1 MSGMDDIDSTMQDII
16 DESLNDC
23 SLLSESENNP
33 QSINIDISNGS
44 PIDTGD
50 LIVVHYNIDSITAE
64 GRLEQ
69 LNVVCQTLKLDIL
82 IITESKLDKSIPNSM
97 IEINNFH
104 EPLRR
109 DRNRHG
115 GGVLIYISEN
125 LTFKQMS
132 DLQSDKYEHIWAD
145 IKVNEQIYSINAL
158 YRPSTD
164 NTNDKY
170 EEFLTE
176 SEILLH
182 RLNNHRSDI
191 KIIASDLNFGNV
203 YSKSV
208 ILDPKP
214 LDQTAPELYSS
225 YGMTQLIDIPTRV
238 REHTIS
244 LVDLFFVSSSDNVK
258 SHGTIPAIADHDG
271 IFASF
276 HCIKTQAK
284 IKSKTIYDYKN
295 ADEKG
300 LLKYLNDFNFHT
312 EVLSKPVNEQA
323 EVFSEI
329 LIKAREKYIPTKQ
342 IIIRP
347 QDQPWTNRFTRLLL
361 RRKNRNYLIF
371 KKASLK
377 YKRCRSNPSSD
388 EEILTRLLHKKE
400 KAFEKSKSAD
410 EDSKKANRRSK
421 LNFFNTIN
429 ATMKNSDISAKKKFS
444 ILTKL
449 MKTQKV
455 STIPPILDNGKV
467 VTDAQ
472 AKCKI
477 FNDYFASK
485 ASVQGND
492 DVVPN
497 LMPRD
502 DILENLSNINTSYI
516 EVAKLCRDIKKSKT
530 SHCGLPGEFISM
542 IATPISFTLAQIF
555 NNMFDEGIFPDIFK
569 LAHVCPVYKRSG
581 LKSDISNWRPISLLP
596 TLSKIAESIMH
607 KHLLR
612 HFSDNNVI
620 SEKQAAYLKGD
631 GTIQQ
636 LTYIVHII
644 RTTWTKKKIMQ
655 GVFLD
660 VSAAFDR
667 AWHAGLLAKLEQVKV
682 DGKCLEL
689 LKSYLNERRQ
699 IVTIDGCKSEI
710 KYLRAGVP
718 QGSRLGPLLWILYA
732 NDILEDIESH
742 IFLFA
747 DDTCMFAEG
756 NNPAETAE
764 ILNRDLLKISAWAE
778 KWKVKF
784 NPDKT
789 RDMIFANKNFG
800 DSPPIVFNNFQ
811 VKRVTEH
818 KHLGIWLT
826 PTLSWSR
833 HVHHICMRANSKLSV
848 LRNIRY
854 LSRPVLDIL
863 YKQQIRSVID
873 YGLLLFYGSL
883 NQSDIAKLDRIQ
895 YRSAKVV
902 SGALHFTSRIKL
914 DNDLGW
920 ESLSDRYELLGLSLF
935 HRIAHNN
942 VRPLLRSLLPKLK
955 DKKYNTRSNDE
966 YENFLRPNEKYYNSF
981 FPHFTRSWNNLDK
994 VVRDDQDHL
1003 SFKAN
1008 LKLKYKP
1015 PKYRHFKYGDKYI
1028 NSLMCRLRVGRSYLN
1043 ADSFRIGH
1051 SETDLCECGKKETV
1065 AHFFVCA
1072 KYTVQQE
1079 ALHNKFND
1087 VIPKFKNF
1095 SNAKKLEIFLYGY
1108 NLKSEEYDC
1117 RNIPLTF
1124 AVQKYV
1130 LSTKRFSE

>member
-1 MSGMDDIDSTMQDII
+1 MDDVDIQDII
-16 DESLNDC
+16 DESLSDC
-23 SLLSESENNP
+23 SLLSESENSP

-50 LIVVHYNIDSITAE
+50 LIVVHFNIDSITAE

-69 LNVVCQTLKLDIL
+69 LKVICQTMNLDVL
-82 IITESKLDKSIPNSM
+82 IITESKLDDSIPNSL
-97 IEINNFH
+97 IEITNFH

-115 GGVLIYISEN
+115 GGCLIYISEN

-132 DLQSDKYEHIWAD
+132 ELQSDKYEHIWAD
-145 IKVNEQIYSINAL
+145 VKVNEKIYSINAL

-176 SEILLH
+176 SETLLQ
-182 RLNNHRSDI
+182 RLSNHRSDI
-191 KIIASDLNFGNV
+191 KIISSDLNFGNV

-244 LVDLFFVSSSDNVK
+244 LVDLFFVSSTDNVK
-258 SHGTIPAIADHDG
+258 SHGTLPAIADHDG
-271 IFASF
+271 VFASF
-276 HCIKTQAK
+276 HCIKTQTK
-284 IKSKTIYDYKN
+284 IKSKTIFNYEN

-300 LLKYLNDFNFHT
+300 LLKYLSDFNFDS
-312 EVLSKPVNEQA
+312 EVMSKPVEEQA
-323 EVFSEI
+323 EIFSKI
-329 LIKAREKYIPTKQ
+329 LIEAREKFIPTKQ
-342 IIIRP
+342 ITIRP

-377 YKRCRSNPSSD
+377 YKKCCSDSNTS
-388 EEILTRLLHKKE
+388 EESRTRLLDKKE

-421 LNFFNTIN
+421 LSFFNTIN
-429 ATMKNSDISAKKKFS
+429 ATMKNPEISAKKKFS

-455 STIPPILDNGKV
+455 STIPPILDKDKV

-485 ASVQGND
+485 ASVPGND
-492 DVVPN
+492 DQVPD
-497 LMPRD
+497 LAPRD
-502 DILENLSNINTSYI
+502 DIVENLTTVNTSYI

-530 SHCGLPGEFISM
+530 SHCGLPGKFISM

-555 NNMFDEGIFPDIFK
+555 NNMFDAGIFPEIFK

-596 TLSKIAESIMH
+596 TLSKIAESVMH
-607 KHLLR
+607 KRLLQ

-620 SEKQAAYLKGD
+620 SERQAAYLKGD

-636 LTYIVHII
+636 LTYIIHMI
-644 RTTWTKKKIMQ
+644 RTSWTKKNIMQ

-660 VSAAFDR
+660 VSAAFDK
-667 AWHAGLLAKLEQVKV
+667 AWHSGLIAKLEQVKV
-682 DGKCLEL
+682 GGKCLDL
-689 LKSYLNERRQ
+689 FKSYLSERRQ

-710 KYLRAGVP
+710 KYLKAGVP

-732 NDILEDIESH
+732 NDILDEIECN

-756 NNPAETAE
+756 KNPDETAE
-764 ILNRDLLKISAWAE
+764 ILNRDLIKISAWAQ

-789 RDMIFANKNFG
+789 KYMIFSNKDFEAT
-800 DSPPIVFNNFQ
+800 PPIIFNDFA
-811 VKRVTEH
+811 VKRVSEH

-848 LRNIRY
+848 LRSIKY

-873 YGLLLFYGSL
+873 YGLVLFYGGLS
-883 NQSDIAKLDRIQ
+883 QSDIAKLDRIQ

-920 ESLSDRYELLGLSLF
+920 ESLADRYELLGLSLF

-942 VRPLLRSLLPKLK
+942 VRPLIRSLLPKTK
-955 DKKYNTRSNDE
+955 EKKYNTRSNDE
-966 YENFLRPNEKYYNSF
+966 YENFPRPNEKYYKSF

-994 VVRDDQDHL
+994 AIRDDQDNL
-1003 SFKAN
+1003 NFKDN
-1008 LKLKYKP
+1008 LKLKLKP
-1015 PKYRHFKYGDKYI
+1015 PKHRHYKYGDKYI
-1028 NSLMCRLRVGRSYLN
+1028 NTLMCRLRVGRSYLN
-1043 ADSFRIGH
+1043 ADSFKIGH
-1051 SETDLCECGKKETV
+1051 SDTDRCECGQKETV
-1065 AHFFVCA
+1065 AHFFVCR
-1072 KYTVQQE
+1072 KYSAQQE
-1079 ALHNKFND
+1079 ILHSKFND
-1087 VIPKFKNF
+1087 ILPHFKNL
-1095 SNAKKLEIFLYGY
+1095 SNAKKLETFLFGH
-1108 NLKSEEYDC
+1108 NLTAEEFDC

-1130 LSTKRFSE
+1130 LSTKRFSD

>member
-1 MSGMDDIDSTMQDII
+1 
-16 DESLNDC
+16 
-23 SLLSESENNP
+23 
-33 QSINIDISNGS
+33 
-44 PIDTGD
+44 
-50 LIVVHYNIDSITAE
+50 
-64 GRLEQ
+64 
-69 LNVVCQTLKLDIL
+69 
-82 IITESKLDKSIPNSM
+82 M
-97 IEINNFH
+97 IEINKFH

-115 GGVLIYISEN
+115 GGCLIYISEN

-132 DLQSDKYEHIWAD
+132 ELQSDKYEHIWAD
-145 IKVNEQIYSINAL
+145 VKINEKVYSINAL

-164 NTNDKY
+164 NTNEKY
-170 EEFLTE
+170 DQFLVE
-176 SEILLH
+176 SETLLH
-182 RLNNHRSDI
+182 KLSLHGSDI

-214 LDQTAPELYSS
+214 LDETAPELYNS

-238 REHTIS
+238 REHSIS
-244 LVDLFFVSSSDNVK
+244 LVDLFFVSSTDNVK
-258 SHGTIPAIADHDG
+258 VHGTIPAIADHDG

-276 HCIKTQAK
+276 HCVKTQAK
-284 IKSKTIYDYKN
+284 IKSKIVYDYEN

-300 LLKYLNDFNFHT
+300 LLQYLNDFNFDI
-312 EVLSKPVNEQA
+312 EVLSKPVEEQA
-323 EVFSEI
+323 EVFSKI
-329 LIKAREKYIPTKQ
+329 LIKAREEYIPTKH
-342 IIIRP
+342 ITIRP
-347 QDQPWTNRFTRLLL
+347 QDQPWTNKFTRLLL

-377 YKRCRSNPSSD
+377 HKKYSSNESAN
-388 EEILTRLLHKKE
+388 EEVLTRLLHKKE
-400 KAFEKSKSAD
+400 KAFEKSKLAN

-421 LNFFNTIN
+421 LNFFNAIN
-429 ATMKNSDISAKKKFS
+429 ATMKNPEISAKKKFS

-485 ASVQGND
+485 ASVPGND
-492 DVVPN
+492 DEVPN
-497 LMPRD
+497 LTPRD
-502 DILENLSNINTSYI
+502 DINENLTTVNTSYI
-516 EVAKLCRDIKKSKT
+516 EVAKLCRDIKKSKI
-530 SHCGLPGEFISM
+530 SHCGLPGKFISM
-542 IATPISFTLAQIF
+542 IATPISFTLAKIF
-555 NNMFDEGIFPDIFK
+555 NNMFDKGIFPEIFK

-596 TLSKIAESIMH
+596 TLSKIAESVMH
-607 KHLLR
+607 KRLLR

-620 SEKQAAYLKGD
+620 SEKQAAYMKGD

-636 LTYIVHII
+636 LAYILHMI
-644 RTTWTKKKIMQ
+644 RTTWTKKNIMQ

-660 VSAAFDR
+660 VSAAFDK

-682 DGKCLEL
+682 SGKCLEL
-689 LKSYLNERRQ
+689 FMSYLSDRKQ
-699 IVTIDGCKSEI
+699 IVTIDGCFSEV
-710 KYLRAGVP
+710 KELKAGVP

-732 NDILEDIESH
+732 NDILEDIECN

-756 NNPAETAE
+756 NNPTETAE
-764 ILNRDLLKISAWAE
+764 ILNRDLIKITAWAK

-784 NPDKT
+784 NPGKT
-789 RDMIFANKNFG
+789 KTMIFSNKDFG
-800 DSPPIVFNNFQ
+800 VSPQIIFNDIA
-811 VKRVTEH
+811 VKRVIEH

-848 LRNIRY
+848 LRNNRY

-863 YKQQIRSVID
+863 YKQQIRSIID
-873 YGLLLFYGSL
+873 YGLVLFYGNL
-883 NQSDIAKLDRIQ
+883 NQSDIVKLDRIQ

-902 SGALHFTSRIKL
+902 TGALHFTSRIKL

-920 ESLSDRYELLGLSLF
+920 ESLAERYELLGLSLF
-935 HRIAHNN
+935 HKIAHSK
-942 VRPLLRSLLPKLK
+942 VRPLLRSLLPKVK

-966 YENFLRPNEKYYNSF
+966 YENFPRPNEKYYKSF

-994 VVRDDQDHL
+994 NVRDDQDHYN
-1003 SFKAN
+1003 FKEN
-1008 LKLKYKP
+1008 LKKKFKP
-1015 PKYRHFKYGDKYI
+1015 PKYRHYKYGDKYI

-1043 ADSFRIGH
+1043 ADSFKIGH
-1051 SETDLCECGKKETV
+1051 CDTDRCECGQKETV
-1065 AHFFVCA
+1065 AHFFVCKNYSA
-1072 KYTVQQE
+1072 QQE
-1079 ALHNKFND
+1079 TLQIKFND
-1087 VIPKFKNF
+1087 ILPHFKNL
-1095 SNAKKLEIFLYGY
+1095 SKTKQLEIFLYGY
-1108 NLKSEEYDC
+1108 NLKSEEFDC

>member
-1 MSGMDDIDSTMQDII
+1 MDDIDIQHMLN
-16 DESLNDC
+16 ESLNDC
-23 SLLSESENNP
+23 SLLSEPENNP
-33 QSINIDISNGS
+33 QSINIEISNGS

-50 LIVVHYNIDSITAE
+50 LIVVHFNIDSITAE

-69 LNVVCQTLKLDIL
+69 LKVVCQTLKLDVL
-82 IITESKLDKSIPNSM
+82 IITESKLDESIPNSM

-115 GGVLIYISEN
+115 GGCLIYISEN

-132 DLQSDKYEHIWAD
+132 KLQSDKYEHIWAD
-145 IKVNEQIYSINAL
+145 VKVNEKIYSINAL

-164 NTNDKY
+164 NTNEKY
-170 EEFLTE
+170 DEFLTE
-176 SEILLH
+176 SETLLH
-182 RLNNHRSDI
+182 RLSIHRSDI

-203 YSKSV
+203 YSKSI

-214 LDQTAPELYSS
+214 LDQTAPELYAS

-244 LVDLFFVSSSDNVK
+244 LVDLFFVSSIDNVK
-258 SHGTIPAIADHDG
+258 LHGTLSAIADHDG

-284 IKSKTIYDYKN
+284 IKTKTIYDYEN
-295 ADEKG
+295 ADEKA
-300 LLKYLNDFNFHT
+300 LLKYLNEFNFHN
-312 EVLSKPVNEQA
+312 EVLSKPVKEQA
-323 EVFSEI
+323 EIFSEI
-329 LIKAREKYIPTKQ
+329 LIKAREKYIPTKE
-342 IIIRP
+342 ITIRP

-377 YKRCRSNPSSD
+377 YKKYKSDPSSS
-388 EEILTRLLHKKE
+388 EEFLTRLLHKKE
-400 KAFEKSKSAD
+400 KAFDKSKEAD
-410 EDSKKANRRSK
+410 DESKKGNRRSK
-421 LNFFNTIN
+421 LNFYNSIN
-429 ATMKNSDISAKKKFS
+429 ATMKNPEISAKKKFS

-455 STIPPILDNGKV
+455 STVPPILDNDKV

-485 ASVQGND
+485 ASVPGND
-492 DVVPN
+492 DEVPN
-497 LMPRD
+497 LVPRD
-502 DILENLSNINTSYI
+502 EIQDNLATINTSYI
-516 EVAKLCRDIKKSKT
+516 EVAKLCREIKKSKT
-530 SHCGLPGEFISM
+530 SHCGLPGKFISM
-542 IATPISFTLAQIF
+542 IATPISFTLACIF

-596 TLSKIAESIMH
+596 TLSKIAESVMH
-607 KHLLR
+607 KRLLQ
-612 HFSDNNVI
+612 HFSENNVI

-636 LTYIVHII
+636 LTYIIHMI
-644 RTTWTKKKIMQ
+644 RTTWTKKNIMQ

-660 VSAAFDR
+660 VSAAFDK

-682 DGKCLEL
+682 SGKCLEL
-689 LKSYLNERRQ
+689 FKSYLSDRRQ

-710 KYLRAGVP
+710 KYLKAGVP

-732 NDILEDIESH
+732 NDILEDIESN

-756 NNPAETAE
+756 NNPAETTE
-764 ILNRDLLKISAWAE
+764 ILNRDLLKISAWAK

-789 RDMIFANKNFG
+789 KDMIFSNKDFG
-800 DSPPIVFNNFQ
+800 ESPPITFNNFE
-811 VKRVTEH
+811 VKRVVEH

-826 PTLSWSR
+826 PTLSWGR

-848 LRNIRY
+848 LRSNRF

-863 YKQQIRSVID
+863 YKQQIRSLID
-873 YGLLLFYGSL
+873 YGLVLFYGNL
-883 NQSDIAKLDRIQ
+883 NQTDIAKLDRIQ

-902 SGALHFTSRIKL
+902 TGALHFTSRIKL

-920 ESLSDRYELLGLSLF
+920 ESLSERYELLGLSLF
-935 HRIAHNN
+935 HKIAHNN
-942 VRPLLRSLLPKLK
+942 VRPLLRSILPKVK

-966 YENFLRPNEKYYNSF
+966 YENFPRPNEKYHRSF
-981 FPHFTRSWNNLDK
+981 FPHFTRSWNNLEK
-994 VVRDDQDHL
+994 TIRDDQDHP
-1003 SFKAN
+1003 SFKEN
-1008 LKLKYKP
+1008 LKIKLKP
-1015 PKYRHFKYGDKYI
+1015 PKYRHYKYGDRHI
-1028 NSLMCRLRVGRSYLN
+1028 NTLMCRLRVGRSYLN
-1043 ADSFRIGH
+1043 ADSFKIGH
-1051 SETDLCECGKKETV
+1051 SDTDRCDCGQKETV
-1065 AHFFVCA
+1065 AHFFVCR
-1072 KYTVQQE
+1072 KYSAQQE
-1079 ALHNKFND
+1079 ILHNKFND
-1087 VIPKFKNF
+1087 ILPQFKNL
-1095 SNAKKLEIFLYGY
+1095 SNAKKLETFLYGH
-1108 NLKSEEYDC
+1108 NIKSEEFDC

-1130 LSTKRFSE
+1130 LSTKRFSN